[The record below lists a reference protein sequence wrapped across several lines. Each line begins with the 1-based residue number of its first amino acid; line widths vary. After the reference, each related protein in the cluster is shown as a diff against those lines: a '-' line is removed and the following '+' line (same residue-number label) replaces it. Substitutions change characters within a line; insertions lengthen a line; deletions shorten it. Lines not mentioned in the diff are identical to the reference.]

1 MALRHV
7 RQGREARMRSHH
19 ADATRAGATP
29 QHRVPHNVKWT
40 SFAPPGWTNFAPPLT
55 FSLVRFFDPDSAI
68 AGPVIPFDNLPTRR
82 PAVDA
87 WVFPELA
94 GITAALNPCHR
105 QSREK
110 RQEDEAPEREAP
122 QDFAARM
129 RQAATGIDQ
138 NAFADR
144 AAALRD
150 GREAEERHTAQE
162 VAREQER
169 VKELERAQEREIQR
183 GRGRGIG
190 R

>member
-1 MALRHV
+1 
-7 RQGREARMRSHH
+7 MRSHH

-40 SFAPPGWTNFAPPLT
+40 SFAPPLT